1 MVMFTGV
8 SCSIRGLYLY
18 GYINVI
24 LISKVA
30 SLLLLFI
37 FVLIFNVVR
46 WTRQCP
52 PGRICQWFLTPRPWV
67 FLPGPDFEEKGL
79 LRWVQP
85 GRPTTRLVVSCCW
98 PLGVSHPLE
107 REACSFKTAQTG
119 AVSQLQNWL
128 WAAKCQK
135 RSTYLDAGSWK
146 TDKRARIC
154 GMQKILWW
162 CFLS

>member
-98 PLGVSHPLE
+98 PFGVSHPLE
-107 REACSFKTAQTG
+107 REACRRNTFRCRTGFEKT
-119 AVSQLQNWL
+119 S
-128 WAAKCQK
+128 AKK
-135 RSTYLDAGSWK
+135 EALVTRTSALALG
-146 TDKRARIC
+146 RLMARN
-154 GMQKILWW
+154 L
-162 CFLS
+162 FLSH